1 MSLDLQI
8 AMLFVLIIVAFI
20 LYADAIERW
29 DE

>member
-20 LYADAIERW
+20 LYADGIERW